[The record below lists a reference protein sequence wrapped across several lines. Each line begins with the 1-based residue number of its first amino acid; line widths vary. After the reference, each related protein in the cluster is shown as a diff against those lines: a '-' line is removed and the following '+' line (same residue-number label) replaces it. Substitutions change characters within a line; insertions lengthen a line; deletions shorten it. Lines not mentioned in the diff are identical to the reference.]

1 MKAINWTASAAIVR
15 GLVILFVSTFF
26 GALALPLGAGGTLPS
41 TWAAWRP
48 ELSVA
53 LSAAIV
59 AEIVWIRSHL
69 AQYAQALGIPT
80 TSTTNPATK
89 AAGAAVMLLALG
101 GLVRGTTACSQS
113 PLQTAADV
121 GDVAQLT
128 GCVLSTYATDKQG
141 GMSEDAT
148 VLDVAAKCKL
158 DAYAV
163 QGVLDAHKRAEV
175 IDAQLKCAS
184 LVDSGSGGSSR

>member
-69 AQYAQALGIPT
+69 AQYAQKLG
-80 TSTTNPATK
+80 TSATNAATK